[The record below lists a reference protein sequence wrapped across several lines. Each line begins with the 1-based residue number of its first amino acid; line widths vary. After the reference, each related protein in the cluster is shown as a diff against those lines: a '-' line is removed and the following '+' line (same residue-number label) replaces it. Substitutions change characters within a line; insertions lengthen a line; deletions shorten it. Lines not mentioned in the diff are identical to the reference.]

1 MLIKKIILIIICST
15 FFIFSSNSSN
25 NKLFAA
31 NNPGTFIMNMT
42 LNAIKNLT
50 NSSVSSEEKEEK
62 FGELFDNNF
71 DIPSISRFVLGKYW
85 KSASLDQKKEFIKT
99 FRNYI
104 VKTYSTRFN
113 DYSGQNLKLV
123 KFENESNPKLFLV
136 YTVLETPDAPL
147 IKINWR
153 VGKKKDKFVILDI
166 VIEGISLAVTQ
177 RSEFVSVIEQN
188 NGKIDS
194 LISLLKEKI

>member
-1 MLIKKIILIIICST
+1 MLIKKLILIIICST

-31 NNPGTFIMNMT
+31 NDPGTFIMNMT

>member
-1 MLIKKIILIIICST
+1 MLVKKFILIIFCST
-15 FFIFSSNSSN
+15 LFIFSNNFSN
-25 NKLFAA
+25 NKLFSADD
-31 NNPGTFIMNMT
+31 PGVFIMDIT
-42 LNAIKNLT
+42 QNAIRNLA
-50 NSSVSSEEKEEK
+50 SSDLSQNEKEKK
-62 FGELFDNNF
+62 FGKLFDNNF

-85 KSASLDQKKEFIKT
+85 KQASLDQKKKFIKT
-99 FRNYI
+99 FRDYV
-104 VKTYSTRFN
+104 VKTYSSRFN
-113 DYSGQNLKLV
+113 EYAGENVKFV
-123 KFENESNPKLFLV
+123 KFENESNPKIFLV
-136 YTVLETPDAPL
+136 YTVLERTDAPL

-188 NGKIDS
+188 NGEVDS

>member
-1 MLIKKIILIIICST
+1 MLIKKLILIIVCST

-31 NNPGTFIMNMT
+31 NDPGTFIMNMT